1 MKGKEKGEICFE
13 SNEMKNNDVEM
24 IRNILPR

>member
-13 SNEMKNNDVEM
+13 SNEMKNNDVE